1 MAEQSEIVEIVELF
15 EPITIASEQ
24 ATGQGVLVPL
34 PKQMIEE
41 ISESDNDPKFAT
53 FVIESGWSKSRR
65 FWGEDSFERAQEQ
78 IDNSAGEPIVGYLGH
93 IRPENDPYDFPD
105 IQFQWLK
112 SKLQKAGDKVR
123 IFTKAYVLPD
133 TKARYYLQRG
143 LAKTV
148 SWRGPCSLIPI
159 KGGVQV
165 RNFTLES
172 IDLARPR
179 AAGMSA
185 RLVGGLTS
193 EMETEGSEVKP
204 EEIAALQE
212 NELRAHNPSL
222 VTAIEDAAKKPL
234 TEKVGEMESEAETLK
249 EDADLLP
256 EIRKLF
262 NMSDDANVLEVLGA
276 AATNLKN
283 AGKSVRNAIVDEV
296 LAKKLKDED
305 TLKLVRRLVVAEMDS
320 NHADLKLTG
329 DKTADTKAVDE
340 IVSEMIDKD
349 NELKEM
355 VSEMEETP
363 RSVSNTGNDDRQG
376 NDESKLKVGYSNSRI
391 RVRSASR

>member
-1 MAEQSEIVEIVELF
+1 MEDSADIVEIVEVF
-15 EPITIASEQ
+15 EPVTIAAEQ

-34 PKQMIEE
+34 PKAMIEE
-41 ISESDNDPKFAT
+41 ISETDNDPKFAT

-78 IDNSAGEPIVGYLGH
+78 IDNAASEPIVGYLGH

-148 SWRGPCSLIPI
+148 SWRGPCSLIPV
-159 KGGVQV
+159 KGGVRV

-193 EMETEGSEVKP
+193 EMETEGSEVKT
-204 EEIAALQE
+204 EEIAALSE

-222 VTAIEDAAKKPL
+222 VTTIEEAATKPL
-234 TEKVGEMESEAETLK
+234 TEKVSEMETENGELQK
-249 EDADLLP
+249 DADLIP

-262 NMSDDANVLEVLGA
+262 SMSDDASILDVLGA
-276 AATNLKN
+276 AAASLKN
-283 AGKSVRNAIVDEV
+283 AGRSVRNSIVDEV
-296 LAKKLKDED
+296 LGKKFKDED
-305 TLKLVRRLVVAEMDS
+305 TLKLVRRLVVAEMDT
-320 NHADLKLTG
+320 NHSDLKLTG
-329 DKTADTKAVDE
+329 DAAADKKAVDE
-340 IVSEMIDKD
+340 IVSEMIDGD
-349 NELKEM
+349 DELKEM

-363 RSVSNTGNDDRQG
+363 RRVPNTSRDDRQG
-376 NDESKLKVGYSNSRI
+376 GEKSELKPGFSNSRI